1 MTHGEAIRFQ
11 AGQKYATGELAPA
24 ERDAFEEHFFDCLE
38 CAEAVRWEMMFTAN
52 ARSVL
57 AQRAATSSKLGLWV
71 AWLAW
76 LRPRRALTFSLAANA
91 ALALGFS
98 FVLMTGSRD
107 PVGPRLIPAYFAPGP
122 AHGSDDMQAHSL
134 PPGIATFLA
143 RIPSPGP
150 KYLSYSYQILNADG
164 KRESAGAVIPPAG
177 QDTEL
182 YLEVPLRGLPEG
194 VHTLEVCGN
203 PGARILS
210 RFKFHNSP

>member
-76 LRPRRALTFSLAANA
+76 LRPRRALTFSVCIENL
-91 ALALGFS
+91 
-98 FVLMTGSRD
+98 V
-107 PVGPRLIPAYFAPGP
+107 
-122 AHGSDDMQAHSL
+122 
-134 PPGIATFLA
+134 
-143 RIPSPGP
+143 RIG
-150 KYLSYSYQILNADG
+150 
-164 KRESAGAVIPPAG
+164 
-177 QDTEL
+177 
-182 YLEVPLRGLPEG
+182 
-194 VHTLEVCGN
+194 
-203 PGARILS
+203 
-210 RFKFHNSP
+210 